1 MKEDICKECGGIH
14 CDDCGI
20 NAEPASQSELIEPL
34 EAEPFERENRYLVLK
49 RKDIIG
55 ALTQS
60 EITELARITGKVDAH
75 RMQRTG
81 VYEFLQCV
89 VVESDWPEYEP
100 TWAAIE
106 KRMRGL

>member
-1 MKEDICKECGGIH
+1 MSDKD
-14 CDDCGI
+14 
-20 NAEPASQSELIEPL
+20 NAVSAGAASNPELIETL
-34 EAEPFERENRYLVLK
+34 EAEPFERENRYIVLK